1 MIQATFFHFQ
11 FSEETGRNKLLIDVS
26 EDHSMIRLLSSFGIL
41 MRNKIRV
48 LARSKIP
55 GDDDDG
61 KVS

>member
-1 MIQATFFHFQ
+1 MIQATIFHFQ

-26 EDHSMIRLLSSFGIL
+26 EDHSMIQLLSSFGIL
-41 MRNKIRV
+41 MRNEIRV
-48 LARSKIP
+48 LAHSKIP